1 MQLLD
6 IEGVNNLIRGAEK
19 EAFHLELL
27 DDYESPGGDQP
38 YRNWLAEGPEDDYAW
53 FEDWLGM
60 IRDITAGGAVVRRAR
75 VVTVPLT
82 DYQRWMLE
90 ITENNADA
98 GEDVRYLPR
107 HLTDSHRLTADD
119 WWLIDDSIVSYTVF
133 DIVGNWVG
141 GALTSDPRIVAY
153 CKEVRDYVWELAV
166 PYRDFQKS
174 VTE

>member
-38 YRNWLAEGPEDDYAW
+38 YRNWLAGGPEDDYGW
-53 FEDWLGM
+53 FQDWLGM
-60 IRDITAGGAVVRRAR
+60 VRDITAGGAMVRRAR
-75 VVTVPLT
+75 VVTLPLT

-90 ITENNADA
+90 ITENNVDA

-107 HLTDSHRLTADD
+107 HLTDPHRLTADD
-119 WWLIDDSIVSYTVF
+119 WWLVDDSIVSYTVF
-133 DIVGNWVG
+133 DTVGNWVG
-141 GALTSDPRIVAY
+141 GALTRDPRIVAY
-153 CKEVRDYVWELAV
+153 CKEVRDYVWKPAV
-166 PYRDFQKS
+166 PYHDFQKS
-174 VTE
+174 VAE